1 MFCQVCNA
9 RNPDD
14 EELCVRCQ
22 SKLLVLSGVGVVE
35 EGTDSPGEIP
45 FDEHLLERIST
56 LEEVVKRT
64 GDALKSLF
72 ESLGNLEKNLFVAH
86 TGVLALQETLE
97 RRGVV
102 RAEEVRDLWE
112 TKLDERMQAV
122 EKKDRFLERRDR
134 IVARISVAHR
144 ELFAKRLREAEY
156 ALLALDAD
164 RGIRALE
171 DLHKSDRA
179 NAELGFYLAETFF
192 SAGDMERASGYLK
205 KVLAVQPNHFES
217 LVYSGIVASEAG
229 DAVGAEDFHKR
240 AIARRSDAFLPH
252 FALGALYAHA
262 SRWDDAEKELKKAVD
277 VAAQPSAHV
286 LLGTVLREKG
296 DVNRAIRHFEE
307 ALKLQPDSEEAVFQ
321 LGLCHL
327 EKNRLKRAL
336 ECFHEAL
343 EKNPRRLEY
352 QEAVRILE
360 RRKLYPLPDVEGAGA
375 EPYRR
380 AEEALSRGSLRRAHE
395 LYRQALAAE
404 PGNAT
409 IRISFAILSA
419 SLGLWKEAILA
430 CREVL
435 SGEPEEVVAAAACSI
450 LSEALRAEGRPAEAA
465 QVVREFLDGHESSTA
480 RAVGY
485 YELATN
491 LAEAGDDLDSALDY
505 AGRALAAAPEELKP
519 FPLAALGWVHYKRQ
533 EFDRAIDCLRKSSER
548 AAAPTTFQHLGLAYL
563 AAGRPED
570 AKAAFHKAKSAA
582 RGGGKLEDR
591 VMQQVRSN
599 LRLLEKAGPKKK
611 PESRPKPK
619 TLKARPRKNQSSD

>member
-1 MFCQVCNA
+1 MFCQVCGA

-35 EGTDSPGEIP
+35 EGREPQEEIP
-45 FDEHLLERIST
+45 LDEHLLERIST
-56 LEEVVKRT
+56 LEELVKRT
-64 GDALKSLF
+64 GDAIKSLF

-97 RRGVV
+97 RRGLV

-134 IVARISVAHR
+134 IVARFSGAH
-144 ELFAKRLREAEY
+144 EQQFVKRLREAEF
-156 ALLALDAD
+156 ALLALDSD

-171 DLHKSDRA
+171 DLYKVDRD

-192 SAGDMERASGYLK
+192 SAGDMERASAYLK

-217 LVYSGIVASEAG
+217 LVYSGIIAGEAG
-229 DAVGAEDFHKR
+229 DVAAAETFHKQ
-240 AIARRSDAFLPH
+240 AIQRRSDAFLPH
-252 FALGALYAHA
+252 FALGSLYAHA
-262 SRWDDAEKELKKAVD
+262 SRWNEAEKELAKAID
-277 VAAQPSAHV
+277 VAPQPSAHV

-296 DVNRAIRHFEE
+296 NTSGAIRHFEE
-307 ALKLQPDSEEAVFQ
+307 ALRLQPDLEEAVFQ

-343 EKNPRRLEY
+343 EQNPRRLEY

-360 RRKLYPLPDVEGAGA
+360 RRKLYPLPHVAGPGADA
-375 EPYRR
+375 FRR
-380 AEEALSRGSLRRAHE
+380 AEEALARGMWRRAHE
-395 LYRQALAAE
+395 LYRQALQAE

-409 IRISFAILSA
+409 IRVSAALLSA
-419 SLGLWKEAILA
+419 SLGLWKEAIA
-430 CREVL
+430 EGRQVL
-435 SGEPEEVVAAAACSI
+435 SGDPEEVVAAAACSV

-465 QVVREFLDGHESSTA
+465 HVVRDFLDKHESPTA

-491 LAEAGDDLDSALDY
+491 LAESGEDLDSALDY
-505 AGRALAAAPEELKP
+505 ASRSLAAAPEELKP
-519 FPLAALGWVHYKRQ
+519 YPLAALGWVHYKRQ
-533 EFDRAIDCLRKSSER
+533 EFDRAIDCLRRSSER
-548 AAAPTTFQHLGLAYL
+548 AAAATTFQHLGMAYL
-563 AAGRPED
+563 AAGRLED
-570 AKAAFHKAKSAA
+570 AKASFQKAKTAA
-582 RGGGKLEDR
+582 RGGKLEDR

-599 LRLLEKAGPKKK
+599 LRLVEKVGPKKK
-611 PESRPKPK
+611 PLTRTK
-619 TLKARPRKNQSSD
+619 TKIQNHK

>member
-1 MFCQVCNA
+1 MFCQVCGA

-35 EGTDSPGEIP
+35 EGREPQEEIP
-45 FDEHLLERIST
+45 LDEHLLERIST
-56 LEEVVKRT
+56 LEELVKRT
-64 GDALKSLF
+64 GDAIKSLF

-97 RRGVV
+97 RRGLV

-134 IVARISVAHR
+134 IVARFSGAH
-144 ELFAKRLREAEY
+144 EQQFVKRLREAEF
-156 ALLALDAD
+156 ALLALDSD

-171 DLHKSDRA
+171 DLYKVDRD

-192 SAGDMERASGYLK
+192 SAGDMERASAYLK

-217 LVYSGIVASEAG
+217 LVYSGIIAGEAG
-229 DAVGAEDFHKR
+229 DVAAAETFHKQ
-240 AIARRSDAFLPH
+240 AIQRRSDAFLPH
-252 FALGALYAHA
+252 FALGSLYAHA
-262 SRWDDAEKELKKAVD
+262 SRWNEAEKELAKAID
-277 VAAQPSAHV
+277 VAPQPSAHV

-296 DVNRAIRHFEE
+296 NTSGAIRHFEE
-307 ALKLQPDSEEAVFQ
+307 ALRLQPDLEEAVFQ

-343 EKNPRRLEY
+343 EQNPRRLEY

-360 RRKLYPLPDVEGAGA
+360 RRKLYPLPHVAGPGADA
-375 EPYRR
+375 FRR
-380 AEEALSRGSLRRAHE
+380 AEEALARGMWRRAHE
-395 LYRQALAAE
+395 LYRQALQAE

-409 IRISFAILSA
+409 IRVSAALLSA
-419 SLGLWKEAILA
+419 IAEG
-430 CREVL
+430 RQVL
-435 SGEPEEVVAAAACSI
+435 SGDPEEVVAAAACSV

-465 QVVREFLDGHESSTA
+465 HVVRDFLDKHESPTA

-491 LAEAGDDLDSALDY
+491 LAESGEDLDSALDY
-505 AGRALAAAPEELKP
+505 ASRSLAAAPEELKP
-519 FPLAALGWVHYKRQ
+519 YPLAALGWVHYKRQ
-533 EFDRAIDCLRKSSER
+533 EFDRAIDCLRRSSER
-548 AAAPTTFQHLGLAYL
+548 AAAATTFQHLGMAYL
-563 AAGRPED
+563 AAGRLED
-570 AKAAFHKAKSAA
+570 AKASFQKAKTAA
-582 RGGGKLEDR
+582 RGGKLEDR

-599 LRLLEKAGPKKK
+599 LRLVEKVGPKKK
-611 PESRPKPK
+611 PLTRTK
-619 TLKARPRKNQSSD
+619 TKIQNHK